1 MEIYILRHGIAVER
15 GTPGYKR
22 DGDRPLTEEGVEKM
36 RQIAKAMRE
45 MDLQFDVIFSSPYV
59 RAKATADIVAET
71 LGENVTLTDSLPPE
85 ADPAELID
93 EINGEKPQRVL
104 LVGHEPDLSAL
115 ISTLIC
121 GKRNADIELKKGGL
135 AKLTA
140 ETLTYGMCAT
150 LNWLLTPKQLRK
162 MGS

>member
-22 DGDRPLTEEGVEKM
+22 DGDRPLTQEGVEKM
-36 RQIAKAMRE
+36 RKIAKAMRE
-45 MDLQFDVIFSSPYV
+45 MGLQFDVIFSSPYV

-71 LGENVTLTDSLPPE
+71 LGENVTLTDSLLPE
-85 ADPAELID
+85 ANPPELID
-93 EINGEKPQRVL
+93 EINDEKPQRVL

-121 GKRNADIELKKGGL
+121 GKRSADIELKKGGI

-140 ETLTYGMCAT
+140 ETLTYGKCAT
-150 LNWLLTPKQLRK
+150 LNWLLTPKQLRQL
-162 MGS
+162 G

>member
-22 DGDRPLTEEGVEKM
+22 DGDRPLTDEGVEKM

-93 EINGEKPQRVL
+93 EINDGKPQRVL

-140 ETLTYGMCAT
+140 ETLTYGKCAT
-150 LNWLLTPKQLRK
+150 LNWLLTPKQLRQ
-162 MGS
+162 MR

>member
-22 DGDRPLTEEGVEKM
+22 DGDRPLTDEGVEKM

-71 LGENVTLTDSLPPE
+71 LGENVTLTDSLLPE
-85 ADPAELID
+85 ADPPELID
-93 EINGEKPQRVL
+93 EINDEKPQRVL

-140 ETLTYGMCAT
+140 ETLTYGKCAT
-150 LNWLLTPKQLRK
+150 LNWLLTPKQLRQL
-162 MGS
+162 G

>member
-71 LGENVTLTDSLPPE
+71 LGENVTLTDSLLPE

-93 EINGEKPQRVL
+93 EINDEKPQRVL

-140 ETLTYGMCAT
+140 ETLTYGKCAT

>member
-45 MDLQFDVIFSSPYV
+45 MDLQSDVIFSSPYV

-140 ETLTYGMCAT
+140 ETLTYGKCAT
-150 LNWLLTPKQLRK
+150 LNWLLTPKQLRQ
-162 MGS
+162 MR

>member
-59 RAKATADIVAET
+59 RAKTTADIVAET
-71 LGENVTLTDSLPPE
+71 LGENVTLTDSLLPE
-85 ADPAELID
+85 ANPPELID
-93 EINGEKPQRVL
+93 EINDEKPQRVL

-140 ETLTYGMCAT
+140 ETLTYGKCAT

>member
-36 RQIAKAMRE
+36 RQIAKTMRE

-71 LGENVTLTDSLPPE
+71 LGENVTLTDSLLPE

-93 EINGEKPQRVL
+93 EINDEKPQRVL

-140 ETLTYGMCAT
+140 ETLTYGKCAT
-150 LNWLLTPKQLRK
+150 LNWLLTPKQLRQL
-162 MGS
+162 G

>member
-140 ETLTYGMCAT
+140 ETLTYGKCAT
-150 LNWLLTPKQLRK
+150 LNWLLTPKQLRQ
-162 MGS
+162 MR

>member
-71 LGENVTLTDSLPPE
+71 LGENVTLTDSLLPE
-85 ADPAELID
+85 ADPPELID
-93 EINGEKPQRVL
+93 EINDEKPQRVL

-121 GKRNADIELKKGGL
+121 GKRNADIELKKGGI

-140 ETLTYGMCAT
+140 ETLTYGKCAT
-150 LNWLLTPKQLRK
+150 LNWLLTPKQLRQL
-162 MGS
+162 G